1 LALAGCP
8 TWKSDGNFPS
18 KIHRAKRVKRLDILL
33 AIEGAR
39 AERHSLSRLTIGG
52 NFVEMITEALPVILA
67 RGEGD
72 TLHAFG
78 EEVIVHLAGAQTG
91 GKIALWTEITPPGGG
106 PPPHYHLN
114 EDELF
119 FV

>member
-1 LALAGCP
+1 
-8 TWKSDGNFPS
+8 
-18 KIHRAKRVKRLDILL
+18 
-33 AIEGAR
+33 
-39 AERHSLSRLTIGG
+39 
-52 NFVEMITEALPVILA
+52 MITEALPVILA

-114 EDELF
+114 EDELLLVQQGKMGF
-119 FV
+119 LHDNQWHEVGPGGVVFMPRKTIQQPV